1 MARVA
6 VIEGKRTP
14 FGRLGGTLKEVRS
27 PLLASITI
35 KNLLETT
42 NLQAEKIEELI
53 LASSLTS
60 GQSQN
65 PAKQA
70 AVYAGLKNEVNAYE
84 INQSFTSGMM
94 GTIIAYNEIKAELR
108 NSIIVVGAESM
119 SMSPYI
125 LPTMRFG
132 AKFGNVSAID
142 TMVYDGLW
150 EFFYNQHIGM
160 FAENLAQKYN
170 LSKSDLD
177 LYAYE
182 NNKRALDAKPK
193 ISDEIVPVKKEF
205 NNKKDFVEDECID
218 QDLQPE
224 KLTRMPPLFKE
235 DGKITAGN
243 SFKIADGAAAI
254 MMASERFVQE
264 NNLPVIGYI
273 GNVMV
278 SGNKPENFL
287 ESPVSAVKSFLET
300 NSISIDT
307 YDLIEYNE
315 LYSVS
320 GIVLSKELSISKD
333 KMNVNGG
340 TTSIGAPI
348 GASSLRTVISL
359 LKELKRR
366 SLKTGLAVASSP
378 ASTTIISVALP

>member
-14 FGRLGGTLKEVRS
+14 FGRLGGTLKEVRA

-35 KNLLETT
+35 RNLIETT

-53 LASSLTS
+53 MASSLTA

-108 NSIIVVGAESM
+108 NSVIVSGVESM

-125 LPTMRFG
+125 LPPMRFG

-150 EFFYNQHIGM
+150 EFFSNQHIGM

-182 NNKRALDAKPK
+182 NNKRALDAKSK

-205 NNKKDFVEDECID
+205 NNKKDFVEDECVD

-224 KLTRMPPLFKE
+224 KLTVMPPLFKE
-235 DGKITAGN
+235 EGKITAGN
-243 SFKIADGAAAI
+243 SFKIADGAASI
-254 MMASERFVQE
+254 LLSSEQFVQE
-264 NNLPVIGYI
+264 NNLPVLGYI

-278 SGNKPENFL
+278 TGNRSENFL
-287 ESPVSAVKSFLET
+287 ESPVSAVKSFLEK

-320 GIVLSKELSISKD
+320 GVVLSKELSISKD

-340 TTSIGAPI
+340 TTSIGCPI
-348 GASSLRTVISL
+348 GASSLRAVISL

-366 SLKTGLAVASSP
+366 NLKTGLAVASSP